1 MPPSIKAAG
10 VKAASV
16 KAGGGPD
23 KAPGSRRAAKLAA
36 QELTRRGPHEVL
48 CGDLD
53 PAGLPGVVFTPR
65 SGLGLPAVAFGH
77 GWLQPPGRYEELL
90 RHLASWGIVAAC
102 PGTHGRV
109 LPAHHEYAADLRR
122 TLDIC
127 TDARLG
133 DGGISVDAGKLGL
146 AGHGMGGGCAV
157 LAASSEPR
165 IRAVATLALAETRP
179 SSVDA
184 ARRCDMPAM
193 HLAAGKDRVAPA
205 AGNAEAVAQAWAGP
219 VQLRTLTKASHL
231 GFTRGWHWSDLV
243 LDGRP
248 EGGTRRISRA
258 LVTAFLLHHL
268 AGRLE
273 HDALLD
279 GDLRTATIGQL
290 TATAPQ

>member
-1 MPPSIKAAG
+1 MSR
-10 VKAASV
+10 SV
-16 KAGGGPD
+16 K
-23 KAPGSRRAAKLAA
+23 PGWSPGKGRAAKRAA
-36 QELTRRGPHEVL
+36 GELSHRGPHEVL
-48 CGDLD
+48 RGDLA

-65 SGLGLPAVAFGH
+65 SGLALPAVAFGH
-77 GWLQPPGRYEELL
+77 GWLQPPARYEELL

-102 PGTHGRV
+102 PGTQGGV
-109 LPAHHEYAADLRR
+109 LPSHHEYAADLRT

-127 TDARLG
+127 TGARLG
-133 DGGISVDAGKLGL
+133 DGGISVDPDKLGL

-157 LAASSEPR
+157 LAAASEPR
-165 IRAVATLALAETRP
+165 TRAVATLALAETRP

-193 HLAAGKDRVAPA
+193 HLAAGKDRIAPA
-205 AGNAEAVAQAWAGP
+205 AGNAEAVAQAWAGA

-231 GFTRGWHWSDLV
+231 GFTRGRHWTDLV
-243 LDGRP
+243 FDGRP

-268 AGRLE
+268 AGGIE

-279 GDLRTATIGQL
+279 GDLSTATIGEL
-290 TATAPQ
+290 TAAAPQSPAA